1 MYKTSTFLFA
11 LLVLAGVGASAEAA
25 TTSSLYPTGDG
36 FHTAWTSSVAGTH
49 AVLVDESTCNGT
61 TDYVSETTVGDRDSY
76 TVSLASVPAGAVITN
91 IAVTPCASR
100 NSTGSGNSSLRLF
113 YRFDGV
119 QSADSAAY
127 ALPTG
132 ITPAVR
138 ATTNFGGLALTRTA
152 SSALEVG
159 VVYSAGTKG
168 VRVSNLA
175 TVITYTPASAPNAPT
190 NLLAFASSTGSGTST
205 SVFSYLFWTD
215 NSNNETGF
223 KVERSLDGINFS
235 QIATP
240 NTNYYYD
247 YGVSTGNTYYYQ
259 VKAYNA
265 IGDSAYTT
273 VKSVTF

>member
-1 MYKTSTFLFA
+1 MNKTYSFMVM
-11 LLVLAGVGASAEAA
+11 LLLLGIGASAEAA
-25 TTSSLYPTGDG
+25 TTASLYPTADG
-36 FHTAWTSSVAGTH
+36 TYTAWTPSTVGTH

-100 NSTGSGNSSLRLF
+100 NSTGSGSATLNLF

-119 QSADSAAY
+119 QSADAGAY
-127 ALPTG
+127 SLPTG
-132 ITPAVR
+132 TTPSVR
-138 ATTNFGGLALTRTA
+138 ATTNFSGLSLTRTA

-175 TVITYTPASAPNAPT
+175 TVITYTPATVPNAPT
-190 NLLAFASSTGSGTST
+190 NLFAVASSTGTS
-205 SVFSYLFWTD
+205 SFAALFWTD

-223 KVERSLDGINFS
+223 NVERSLDGVNFS
-235 QIATP
+235 QIAVT
-240 NTNYYYD
+240 TGRFYYD
-247 YGVSTGNTYYYQ
+247 MTVSTGNTYYYR
-259 VKAYNA
+259 VNA
-265 IGDSAYTT
+265 FNAVGSSAYT
-273 VKSVTF
+273 SVQSLTF

>member
-1 MYKTSTFLFA
+1 MNKTYSFMVM
-11 LLVLAGVGASAEAA
+11 LLLLGIGASAEAA
-25 TTSSLYPTGDG
+25 TTTSLYPTADG
-36 FHTAWTSSVAGTH
+36 TYTAWAPSTAGTH

-100 NSTGSGNSSLRLF
+100 NSTGSGSASLKLF

-127 ALPTG
+127 VLPTG
-132 ITPAVR
+132 TTPSVR
-138 ATTNFGGLALTRTA
+138 ATTNFGSLALTKTA

-175 TVITYTPASAPNAPT
+175 TVITYTPATVPNGPT
-190 NLLAFASSTGSGTST
+190 NLFAVASSTGTS
-205 SVFSYLFWTD
+205 SFAALFWTD
-215 NSNNETGF
+215 NSSNETGF
-223 KVERSLDGINFS
+223 NVERSLDGVNFS
-235 QIATP
+235 LLTTRTVA
-240 NTNYYYD
+240 NYND
-247 YGVSTGNTYYYQ
+247 FAVSAGNTYYYRIA
-259 VKAYNA
+259 AYNTA
-265 IGDSAYTT
+265 GNSAYTT